1 MDAGHLTGWLLV
13 GGAVLF
19 WMGAGNPYL
28 VRAWT
33 ASQEDYLAIVAK
45 RPGAWRF
52 TSLLLMTGTV
62 VTAAGFAGLP
72 ALLPDGWG
80 RALGSGAVGAFEIAA
95 TLWIISLLYRH
106 TVLPTTARTFV
117 ETGVVD
123 VGSAPLD
130 RLSGGLFKGFIVIGF
145 AAIGALGVA
154 ATAGGP
160 IGPMLG
166 WGSAVVS
173 ALLVAGLVAFGNVPP
188 LTIYIPT
195 FAFGVAVLATG

>member
-106 TVLPTTARTFV
+106 TVLPTTARMFV

-123 VGSAPLD
+123 GGSAPLD

-173 ALLVAGLVAFGNVPP
+173 ALLVAGLVAFGDVPP

-195 FAFGVAVLATG
+195 FAFGVALLAAG